1 MKNGTPLSKSQVG
14 LSVEIWISISD
25 DPRYFNKRRSTMSD
39 LLCSH
44 AFLYKKQWKVG
55 RGLGMRLELKANL
68 VLFYLSQKQLKLI
81 HV

>member
-1 MKNGTPLSKSQVG
+1 MKNGTPLSKGQVG

-39 LLCSH
+39 FLCSH

-55 RGLGMRLELKANL
+55 WGLGTRLELKANL
-68 VLFYLSQKQLKLI
+68 VLFYLS
-81 HV
+81 